1 MDETIQSHFLN
12 LYAMAL
18 CDTEFDIKELNVILQ
33 IAKEKG
39 VDESHFRDVLLNPEK
54 VHFRVPENL
63 EQKIEY
69 LYDYARVIL
78 ADGKIETNEDHT
90 FRLIC
95 KKFGFD
101 PDYINDIIAF
111 LYERA
116 KNQLSLSEVLTEALE
131 LTK

>member
-1 MDETIQSHFLN
+1 MDRSIESHFLN

-18 CDTEFDIKELNVILQ
+18 CDTQFDIKELNVILT

-39 VDESHFRDVLLNPEK
+39 VDELQFREVLLNPDK
-54 VHFRVPENL
+54 VQFQVPESM
-63 EQKIEY
+63 EKKIEY

-78 ADGKIETNEDHT
+78 ADGKIESNEDHT

-95 KKFGFD
+95 SRFGFD
-101 PDYINDIIAF
+101 SEYIDDIIAF

-116 KNQLSLSEVLTEALE
+116 RNQITLNDVLDEAMK
-131 LTK
+131 LTN